1 MGIVII
7 NVLPFSTSLTTEI
20 LPLCSSINP
29 LAIYKPNPLPSWPT
43 LRLDTDCTLL
53 NLSNIFPSYLH

>member
-29 LAIYKPNPLPSWPT
+29 LAIYKPNIKIIKIINKDT
-43 LRLDTDCTLL
+43 L
-53 NLSNIFPSYLH
+53 